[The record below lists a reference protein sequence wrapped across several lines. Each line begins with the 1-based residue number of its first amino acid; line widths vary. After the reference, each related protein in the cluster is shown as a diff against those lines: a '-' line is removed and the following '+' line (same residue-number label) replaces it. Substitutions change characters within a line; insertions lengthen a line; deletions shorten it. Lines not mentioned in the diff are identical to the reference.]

1 MLRTFLQN
9 IRNTILKRQNEV
21 VHFKFELGTSFH
33 PETGFFEKEHPE
45 CMADFRFY
53 QVSRGIG

>member
-33 PETGFFEKEHPE
+33 PETGFLKRNIRNVWQTFV
-45 CMADFRFY
+45 FIR
-53 QVSRGIG
+53 